1 MMGASVITT
10 LPRELWQDFESFVGE
25 PQAGT
30 GWSSAYLLSVC
41 WSIAWW
47 LWWTS
52 DSGHPGV
59 SGTYPWLGGALAA
72 RLSWAAATPPDPLEA
87 HIYLLQYVRRVPG
100 TSLVGEI
107 RLPLGHKL
115 LFSDN
120 WWRPSIAC
128 NEVEI
133 LRRRQ
138 RVTDWR
144 KKTEIIC
151 CQTDLT
157 CNVFIP
163 VSYLWSLNE
172 MFNNLQWKHLLPE
185 NCRVEFKVLS
195 SQAFCLGDGEGGLA
209 YRFLPAA
216 FLWFSAAFFLC
227 YKWIVAVCQQ
237 VQCTS
242 ARKENA
248 YPRHI
253 HYTYIWAHG
262 GLLGVSHFLKT
273 PLLSVNAPFIF
284 PSSSCKC
291 QHMSGSVLFLNNS
304 SEKLSHRKPPLS
316 IPYRTSFVQLGGWH
330 LPQLSHQIPILLRTP
345 SQFIHSANI
354 TEGFLCARQKA
365 VFWGY
370 QGELNG
376 PTLALNEIRDL

>member
-1 MMGASVITT
+1 MCIKYSAWPIMMGASVITT

-30 GWSSAYLLSVC
+30 GWSSAYLLLVC

-52 DSGHPGV
+52 DSGHPSV

-72 RLSWAAATPPDPLEA
+72 RLSWAATTPPDPLEA

-144 KKTEIIC
+144 KKTEII
-151 CQTDLT
+151 DR
-157 CNVFIP
+157 N
-163 VSYLWSLNE
+163 Y
-172 MFNNLQWKHLLPE
+172 MLP
-185 NCRVEFKVLS
+185 NRS
-195 SQAFCLGDGEGGLA
+195 
-209 YRFLPAA
+209 
-216 FLWFSAAFFLC
+216 
-227 YKWIVAVCQQ
+227 
-237 VQCTS
+237 
-242 ARKENA
+242 N
-248 YPRHI
+248 
-253 HYTYIWAHG
+253 
-262 GLLGVSHFLKT
+262 
-273 PLLSVNAPFIF
+273 
-284 PSSSCKC
+284 
-291 QHMSGSVLFLNNS
+291 M
-304 SEKLSHRKPPLS
+304 
-316 IPYRTSFVQLGGWH
+316 
-330 LPQLSHQIPILLRTP
+330 
-345 SQFIHSANI
+345 
-354 TEGFLCARQKA
+354 
-365 VFWGY
+365 
-370 QGELNG
+370 
-376 PTLALNEIRDL
+376 